1 MIYLMTKKN
10 SQAGSRSRS
19 RSRSPRSVSGTRSRS
34 RSYSSYS
41 SRSRSRSYSRS
52 RSRSLSY
59 SRSRSRS
66 PYSRRRRSLSPL
78 PTKILVNK
86 LTKNVTDAHLNEIFG
101 AFGRIHRQS
110 NKGTAFIDYETRAEA
125 ERAISYM
132 DGGQLDGSELSC
144 TFVPRRPISPLPPR
158 RRGIVEDSTLLL
170 SVVLRRVAIVLAVDL
185 HCVAIQDHDQDRHQ
199 YVEDVLIHIVLIV
212 RGVDQDHLI
221 PEVVVEESLLNLP
234 CIRKL

>member
-1 MIYLMTKKN
+1 MQINQNPNEVNESLIFTTVVFSMTKKN

-101 AFGRIHRQS
+101 AFGRIHRVEMALDD
-110 NKGTAFIDYETRAEA
+110 KCKAEA

-158 RRGIVEDSTLLL
+158 RRGGRFNSPPQ
-170 SVVLRRVAIVLAVDL
+170 RRFAASSYR
-185 HCVAIQDHDQDRHQ
+185 AR
-199 YVEDVLIHIVLIV
+199 VLIV